1 MAGTTGQAKAAIKS
15 AQAAIAA
22 GRAETP
28 AGVPQIQK
36 GEIHQVDL
44 RRGCNL
50 KGRSIWPCKPN
61 PPIG

>member
-1 MAGTTGQAKAAIKS
+1 MAGTAGQAKAAIKS

-22 GRAETP
+22 GRPETL

-44 RRGCNL
+44 RRGPTFEPEHL
-50 KGRSIWPCKPN
+50 AMEA
-61 PPIG
+61 